1 MDIVF
6 KNDDEVFNYRVAA
19 VWVENEHILLHRQA
33 NDNYWALPGGRVVLG
48 EASKESIKR
57 EMREELGVDVQ
68 VEQLLMLNENFFPYK
83 EWKFHEMGL
92 YYKVTSNDKA
102 IFQQGEFYGMEGD
115 RLLYK
120 WFPITELSN
129 VELYP
134 KEVKD
139 LLVNSSDATHH
150 IVSMHIEDI

>member
-6 KNDDEVFNYRVAA
+6 KNDNEVFNYRVAA

-33 NDNYWALPGGRVVLG
+33 NDHYWALPGGRVVLG
-48 EASKESIKR
+48 EASKESLMR

-68 VEQLLMLNENFFPYK
+68 IEQLLMLNENFFPYK
-83 EWKFHEMGL
+83 EWKYHEIGL
-92 YYKVTSNDKA
+92 YYKVTTEEKTF
-102 IFQQGEFYGMEGD
+102 FQQGEFYGIEGD

-120 WFPITELSN
+120 WFSLKELTD

-134 KEVKD
+134 KEVKA
-139 LLVNSSDATHH
+139 LLVDRSDAPHH
-150 IVSMHIEDI
+150 IVSMNKEDM